1 MFADRPLVIATR
13 HAKERAIA
21 PVLEEALGVRCTVSE
36 ALDTDALG
44 TFTGEV
50 ERRLDPVATAREKC
64 RRAMDLSGC
73 DLAVASEGSFGPHP
87 TMVFVPGDDEILVL
101 VDRRH
106 DLEIV
111 AREVSAST
119 NFAAER
125 LADEGALLQFA
136 ERAGFPEHALILR
149 RSRDSAEDLHK
160 GISDRGV
167 LLSTF
172 HALRERYGEVCVET
186 DMRAMHNPTRMA
198 VIGAAAQRLVNL
210 LQSTCPECAM
220 PGFTVTEVRR
230 GLPCSAC
237 GLPTESPSRYLSTC
251 ARCGYTHE
259 ERHPNGKAAEDP
271 MYCGFCNP

>member
-1 MFADRPLVIATR
+1 MFAGRTLVIATR

-21 PVLEEALGVRCTVSE
+21 PVLETALGVRCTVCE

-64 RRAMDLSGC
+64 RRAMDLARC

-87 TMVFVPGDDEILVL
+87 AMVFVPGDDEILL
-101 VDRRH
+101 LIDRRH

-125 LADEGALLQFA
+125 VGDERALLRFA
-136 ERAGFPEHALILR
+136 ERAGFPGHALILR
-149 RSRDSAEDLHK
+149 PSRDSPEDMHK
-160 GISDRGV
+160 GISDHGV

-172 HALRERYGEVCVET
+172 RALLERHGEVCVET
-186 DMRAMHNPTRMA
+186 DMRAMHNPMRMA
-198 VIGAAAQRLVNL
+198 VIGAAARRLVAL
-210 LQSTCPECAM
+210 LESTCPQCAT
-220 PGFTVTEVRR
+220 PGFTVTEVKR
-230 GLPCSAC
+230 GLPCGVC
-237 GLPTESPSRYLSTC
+237 GLPTESPSRHLSTC
-251 ARCGYTHE
+251 GGCGYTRE
-259 ERHPNGKAAEDP
+259 QRHPNGKTAEDP
-271 MYCGFCNP
+271 RYCGFCNP